1 MLDCPS
7 PIEGEK
13 ITGAAPED
21 TPVTTP
27 PPPRPTAKVG
37 RGSVEGGRLGIRLLL
52 WVPKERSYRGN
63 AFLLQGEDGFTM
75 KKLCVVKN
83 VR

>member
-7 PIEGEK
+7 LVEGEK

-21 TPVTTP
+21 TPVMDSP
-27 PPPRPTAKVG
+27 PSAKVG
-37 RGSVEGGRLGIRLLL
+37 KGVGRKGG
-52 WVPKERSYRGN
+52 WESDCSSESPEREATGAMLSYH
-63 AFLLQGEDGFTM
+63 LQGEDEFTM

-83 VR
+83 IR